1 MERNNTG
8 DFQTDVMV
16 TLERLETHIESLV
29 GNGQPGKI
37 KLIEDKRIKSLAN
50 WRLDRLSG
58 RNRHRCSAFSAQ
70 VLCSRSNTCSLTSKW
85 NITQK
90 TLLG

>member
-29 GNGQPGKI
+29 GNGQPGRVKQA
-37 KLIEDKRIKSLAN
+37 EDAIKSLAN
-50 WRLDRLSG
+50 WR
-58 RNRHRCSAFSAQ
+58 N
-70 VLCSRSNTCSLTSKW
+70 V
-85 NITQK
+85 
-90 TLLG
+90 LLGGGIVIAAVLGWLFYVAVPLLAHK

>member
-29 GNGQPGKI
+29 GNGQPGRI
-37 KLIEDKRIKSLAN
+37 KLIEDKQESHSS
-50 WRLDRLSG
+50 RLNLLWG
-58 RNRHRCSAFSAQ
+58 G
-70 VLCSRSNTCSLTSKW
+70 L
-85 NITQK
+85 I
-90 TLLG
+90 LLGFLMTCEAVIHFATR

>member
-37 KLIEDKRIKSLAN
+37 KLIEDAIDSLVN
-50 WRLDRLSG
+50 WRNVIVGGGIVIVAIMAWLFYV
-58 RNRHRCSAFSAQ
+58 A
-70 VLCSRSNTCSLTSKW
+70 VP
-85 NITQK
+85 
-90 TLLG
+90 LLAHK